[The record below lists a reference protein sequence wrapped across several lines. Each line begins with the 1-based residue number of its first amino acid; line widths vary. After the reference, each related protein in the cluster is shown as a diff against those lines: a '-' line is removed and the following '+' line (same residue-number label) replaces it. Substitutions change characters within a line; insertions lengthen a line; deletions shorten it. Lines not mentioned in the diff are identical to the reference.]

1 MHDFASSEAAFN
13 RNVRKDN
20 AKAAKKDV
28 TNEHNVS
35 PFSRS
40 LSHDLPS

>member
-1 MHDFASSEAAFN
+1 MHDIDSSEAAFN
-13 RNVRKDN
+13 RKVRKDN
-20 AKAAKKDV
+20 AKVAKKDV

-40 LSHDLPS
+40 RSNDLP